1 MASPNLIATTSII
14 GKTQAEWVPATITDI
29 ISNSINSSEIY
40 RINVLF
46 VTNLGVSDATV
57 TIELYRNSISF
68 KIVSGIPV
76 TVGDTMVAIAK
87 DTSIYL
93 EEGDSLRISASEAG
107 VLQYVASYEIMG

>member
-1 MASPNLIATTSII
+1 
-14 GKTQAEWVPATITDI
+14 
-29 ISNSINSSEIY
+29 
-40 RINVLF
+40 
-46 VTNLGVSDATV
+46 
-57 TIELYRNSISF
+57 
-68 KIVSGIPV
+68 V